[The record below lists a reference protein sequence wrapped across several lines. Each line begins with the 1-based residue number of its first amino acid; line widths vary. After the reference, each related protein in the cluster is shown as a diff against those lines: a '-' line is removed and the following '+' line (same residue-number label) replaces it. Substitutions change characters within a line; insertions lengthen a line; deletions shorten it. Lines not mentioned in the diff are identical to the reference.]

1 MGINFKQSQSSLE
14 HATKIAQ
21 DLERLLKQQE
31 ALISGTK
38 AAASHAKESQVLLEL
53 AKLPVDRLKDATEET
68 VRIETLRKYGFQN
81 VASIYN
87 SSSIQLERI
96 PGITLSAAQSLKAL
110 ADQMYQAVAQSIAYG
125 IDLDDLTQA
134 DTELIE
140 NLQGLDHLRAATKNS
155 TSKMKPIAQT
165 LRNSLT
171 QTQPLNSRFRWF
183 FTGSEKKERALN
195 ALQEITYLVGEPTT
209 IALVEAARYGLDA
222 LEKRSPQPVEEFK
235 KRSSDYY
242 AILEEVTNVRP
253 NTAAN
258 RHFNQEL
265 LDKIQAQELDT
276 SSIKATL
283 RQYQTFGGKFALT
296 QGRVIIGD
304 EMGLGKTLQAISAI
318 AHRTSTGANRFLV
331 VCPASVITNW
341 MREVDARSELPI
353 IKIHGDDHKA
363 SLQRWVEA
371 SGIGIT
377 TYDTLKSF
385 DISEQQIAALGVDTV
400 IVDEAHYIKNIST
413 GRTRTIA
420 KWLDRSPNVIFLTG
434 TPLEN
439 RVEEFIS
446 LAKLLDS
453 KMGNELSRV
462 ALAAGPESF
471 RRTVAPIYLRRN
483 TEEVLKE
490 LPELIEVIEYCT
502 WEGVDK
508 QKYIDAVASG
518 NFMAMRRAAFSAQP
532 NMQPS
537 KLERLLELVE
547 ESFESGQKVIV
558 FSYFRSIIE
567 QVMQALGERAIGPI
581 TGSVSSTQ
589 RQNIVDQ
596 FQNSPNPLVLVGQI
610 QAAGTGLNIQAASV
624 VILCEPQ
631 IKPSLE
637 VQAIARAHRMG
648 QVRKVQVHRL
658 ILPESVDEKMLAML
672 ARKQSEFD
680 DYARDSDL
688 ANSVSDA
695 KGISEESMAKVIVME
710 ERKRLGINE
719 SDVDIQIS
727 ENEEEI

>member
-1 MGINFKQSQSSLE
+1 MGINFKQSQASLE
-14 HATKIAQ
+14 QANRIAQ

-31 ALISGTK
+31 VLIRDTK
-38 AAASHAKESQVLLEL
+38 SAATQAKESQVLLEL
-53 AKLPVDRLKDATEET
+53 AKLSVDRLKDATEET
-68 VRIETLRKYGFQN
+68 VRIETLRKYGFEN
-81 VASIYN
+81 VASVYN
-87 SSSIQLERI
+87 SSAIALERI
-96 PGITLSAAQSLKAL
+96 PGITLVAAQSLKAL
-110 ADQMYQAVAQSIAYG
+110 ADQMYQAVAQSISYG
-125 IDLDDLTQA
+125 IDLDDLTRA

-155 TSKMKPIAQT
+155 ATKMAPVAEKIRTS
-165 LRNSLT
+165 LS
-171 QTQPLNSRFRWF
+171 QTQPLKSRFKWF
-183 FTGSEKKERALN
+183 FTRSEKKERALN
-195 ALQEITYLVGEPTT
+195 ALQEITYLVGEPAT
-209 IALVEAARYGLDA
+209 IALVEAARMGLDA
-222 LEKRSPQPVEEFK
+222 LEKRSAPPVEEFK

-253 NTAAN
+253 NAAAN

-265 LDKIQAQELDT
+265 LDKIQAQDLDT
-276 SSIKATL
+276 STIKATL
-283 RQYQTFGGKFALT
+283 RQYQSFGGKFALT

-318 AHRTSTGANRFLV
+318 AHRSSMGADRFLV

-341 MREVDARSELPI
+341 MREVDSRSELPI
-353 IKIHGDDHKA
+353 IKIHGEDHKS
-363 SLQRWVEA
+363 SLQRWVE
-371 SGIGIT
+371 SKGIGIT
-377 TYDTLKSF
+377 TFDTLKSF
-385 DISEQQIAALGVDTV
+385 EITDDEIAGLGVDTV

-420 KWLDRSPNVIFLTG
+420 KWLDRSPHVIFLTG

-439 RVEEFIS
+439 RVDEFIA

-453 KMGNELSRV
+453 KVGNELSRV
-462 ALAAGPESF
+462 EISAGPASF
-471 RRTVAPIYLRRN
+471 RRAVAPIYLRRN

-490 LPELIEVIEYCT
+490 LPELIEVAEFCT
-502 WEGVDK
+502 WEGVDR

-518 NFMAMRRAAFSAQP
+518 NFMAMRRAAFNAAP
-532 NMQPS
+532 GMQPS
-537 KLERLLELVE
+537 KLERLLELVD

-558 FSYFRSIIE
+558 FSYFRTVIE
-567 QVMQALGERAIGPI
+567 QVMQALGDRAIGPI

-589 RQNIVDQ
+589 RQNIVDE
-596 FQNSPNPLVLVGQI
+596 FTNSPKPLALVGQI

-658 ILPESVDEKMLAML
+658 ILPESVDEQMLAML
-672 ARKQSEFD
+672 AGKQQEFNA
-680 DYARDSDL
+680 YARDSDL
-688 ANSVSDA
+688 ADQASGAKDA
-695 KGISEESMAKVIVME
+695 TEESIAKVIVLQ
-710 ERKRLGINE
+710 ERKRLGVE
-719 SDVDIQIS
+719 ASDTQILLKD
-727 ENEEEI
+727 EDE

>member
-1 MGINFKQSQSSLE
+1 MGINFKETRANLE
-14 HATKIAQ
+14 QANKVAQ
-21 DLERLLKQQE
+21 DLEVLLKQQE

-53 AKLPVDRLKDATEET
+53 AKLPIDRFKDATEET

-87 SSSIQLERI
+87 SSAIQLERI

-110 ADQMYQAVAQSIAYG
+110 ADQMYQAVAQSISYG
-125 IDLDDLTQA
+125 IDIDDLTRE
-134 DTELIE
+134 DNELIE
-140 NLQGLDHLRAATKNS
+140 NLQGLETLRVATKNS
-155 TSKMKPIAQT
+155 TSKMQPIAT
-165 LRNSLT
+165 ALRNSLPET
-171 QTQPLNSRFRWF
+171 KPLSSRFRWL
-183 FTGSEKKERALN
+183 FTSSVKKERALN
-195 ALQEITYLVGEPTT
+195 ALQQISYLVGEPTT
-209 IALVEAARYGLDA
+209 IALVESARYGMNA
-222 LEKRSPQPVEEFK
+222 LEKRSPQPVEDFK
-235 KRSSDYY
+235 KKSSDYY
-242 AILEEVTNVRP
+242 AILEEVTNVRSS
-253 NTAAN
+253 TTAN

-276 SSIKATL
+276 STIKATL
-283 RQYQTFGGKFALT
+283 RQYQSFGGKFALT

-318 AHRTSTGANRFLV
+318 AHRSISGANRFLV

-341 MREVDARSELPI
+341 IREVEARSELPI
-353 IKIHGDDHKA
+353 IKIHGDDHKT
-363 SLQRWVEA
+363 SLQRWVEV

-385 DISEQQIAALGVDTV
+385 EISEQQITALGVDTV

-413 GRTRTIA
+413 GRTRTIS
-420 KWLDRSPNVIFLTG
+420 KWLDRTPNVIFLTG

-439 RVEEFIS
+439 RVDEFVA

-471 RRTVAPIYLRRN
+471 RKTVAPIYLRRN

-490 LPELIEVIEYCT
+490 LPELIEVVDYCT
-502 WEGVDK
+502 WEGVNK
-508 QKYIDAVASG
+508 QTYIDAVASG
-518 NFMAMRRAAFSAQP
+518 NFMAMRRAAFSAAP
-532 NMQPS
+532 DMQPS
-537 KLERLLELVE
+537 KLERLLELVD

-558 FSYFRSIIE
+558 FSYFRSVIE

-589 RQNIVDQ
+589 RQKIVDE
-596 FQNSPNPLVLVGQI
+596 FQNSPVPRALVGQI

-658 ILPESVDEKMLAML
+658 ILPESVDEQMLAML

-680 DYARDSDL
+680 EYARDSEL
-688 ANSVSDA
+688 ANSATDA
-695 KGISEESMAKVIVME
+695 KGTSEESMAKVIVMD
-710 ERKRLGINE
+710 ERKRLGIVAK
-719 SDVDIQIS
+719 SDEVSILD
-727 ENEEEI
+727 EE

>member
-1 MGINFKQSQSSLE
+1 MGINFKQNQASL
-14 HATKIAQ
+14 AQANKIAQ

-31 ALISGTK
+31 TLISGTK

-68 VRIETLRKYGFQN
+68 VRIETLRKYGFAN

-87 SSSIQLERI
+87 SSAIQLERI

-110 ADQMYQAVAQSIAYG
+110 ADQMYKAVAQSISYG
-125 IDLDDLTQA
+125 IDIDDITAA
-134 DTELIE
+134 DSELIE
-140 NLQGLDHLRAATKNS
+140 NLQGLDYLRAATKNS

-165 LRNSLT
+165 LRNSLS

-183 FTGSEKKERALN
+183 FTGSQKKERALN

-222 LEKRSPQPVEEFK
+222 LEKRSAQPVEEFK

-276 SSIKATL
+276 STIKATL

-296 QGRVIIGD
+296 QNRVIIGD

-318 AHRTSTGANRFLV
+318 AHRRSTGATRFLV
-331 VCPASVITNW
+331 VCPASVIINW
-341 MREVDARSELPI
+341 MREVDARSDLPI
-353 IKIHGDDHKA
+353 IKIHGEDYKA
-363 SLQRWVEA
+363 SLRRWVES

-385 DISEQQIAALGVDTV
+385 ELTEQQISSLAIDTV

-413 GRTRTIA
+413 GRTRTIS

-439 RVEEFIS
+439 RVDEFIA
-446 LAKLLDS
+446 LATLLDS

-462 ALAAGPESF
+462 ALSAGPESF
-471 RRTVAPIYLRRN
+471 RKTVAPIYLRRN
-483 TEEVLKE
+483 TEEVLEE

-532 NMQPS
+532 DMQPS
-537 KLERLLELVE
+537 KLERLLELVD
-547 ESFESGQKVIV
+547 ESIESGQKVIV

-596 FQNSPNPLVLVGQI
+596 FQNSPTPLALVGQI

-624 VILCEPQ
+624 VIICEPQ

-658 ILPESVDEKMLAML
+658 ILPDSVDEHMLAML
-672 ARKQSEFD
+672 ARKQREFD
-680 DYARDSDL
+680 QYARESEL
-688 ANSVSDA
+688 A
-695 KGISEESMAKVIVME
+695 KGIIDAEVVSDESIAKTIVVE
-710 ERKRLGINE
+710 ERKRLRINE
-719 SDVDIQIS
+719 GDIGVLITDE
-727 ENEEEI
+727 EN

>member
-1 MGINFKQSQSSLE
+1 MGINFKQSQSS
-14 HATKIAQ
+14 IAAANRIAL
-21 DLERLLKQQE
+21 DLERILKEQDE
-31 ALISGTK
+31 LISGTK
-38 AAASHAKESQVLLEL
+38 VAASHAKESQVLLEL

-87 SSSIQLERI
+87 SSAIQLERI

-110 ADQMYQAVAQSIAYG
+110 ADQMYQAVAQSITYG
-125 IDLDDLTQA
+125 IDIDDLTKA
-134 DTELIE
+134 DNELIA

-155 TSKMKPIAQT
+155 TSKMKPIAQS

-171 QTQPLNSRFRWF
+171 HTQPLNSRFRWF
-183 FTGSEKKERALN
+183 FTGSEKKERALS
-195 ALQEITYLVGEPTT
+195 ALQEISYLVGEPTT

-222 LEKRSPQPVEEFK
+222 LEKRSGQPVEEFK

-276 SSIKATL
+276 STIKATL
-283 RQYQTFGGKFALT
+283 RQYQSFGGKFALT

-318 AHRTSTGANRFLV
+318 AHRSMSGASRFLV

-353 IKIHGDDHKA
+353 IKIHGEDHKVA
-363 SLQRWVEA
+363 LQKWIEA

-377 TYDTLKSF
+377 TFDTLKSF
-385 DISEQQIAALGVDTV
+385 EISEQEISALAVDTV

-420 KWLDRSPNVIFLTG
+420 KWLERAPNVIFLTG

-439 RVEEFIS
+439 RVDEFIA

-490 LPELIEVIEYCT
+490 LPELIEVVEYCT

-508 QKYIDAVASG
+508 QKYIDAVAAG
-518 NFMAMRRAAFSAQP
+518 NFMAMRRAAFAAAP
-532 NMQPS
+532 EMLPS
-537 KLERLLELVE
+537 KLERLLELVD
-547 ESFESGQKVIV
+547 ESIESGQKVIV
-558 FSYFRSIIE
+558 FSYFRSVIE
-567 QVMQALGERAIGPI
+567 QVMAALGERAIGPI
-581 TGSVSSTQ
+581 TGSVSSSQ
-589 RQNIVDQ
+589 RQSIVDQ
-596 FQNSPNPLVLVGQI
+596 FQESPTPLALVGQI

-658 ILPESVDEKMLAML
+658 ILPESVDEQMLAML

-688 ANSVSDA
+688 ANEATGA
-695 KGISEESMAKVIVME
+695 KDSSEESIAKVIVMD
-710 ERKRLGINE
+710 ERKRLGISAPDQNVLITNDE
-719 SDVDIQIS
+719 D
-727 ENEEEI
+727 E

>member
-1 MGINFKQSQSSLE
+1 MGINFKQSQASLE
-14 HATKIAQ
+14 QAERIAH
-21 DLERLLKQQE
+21 DLERLLQQQD
-31 ALISGTK
+31 ALMSGTK

-68 VRIETLRKYGFQN
+68 VRIETLRKYGFEN

-87 SSSIQLERI
+87 SSAIQLERI
-96 PGITLSAAQSLKAL
+96 PGITLTSAQSLKVL
-110 ADQMYQAVAQSIAYG
+110 ADQMYNAVAQSISYG
-125 IDLDDLTQA
+125 IDIDELTKADSDLIQ
-134 DTELIE
+134 
-140 NLQGLDHLRAATKNS
+140 NLQGLDYLRASTKNS

-171 QTQPLNSRFRWF
+171 QTQPLKSRFRWF
-183 FTGSEKKERALN
+183 FTGSEKKEKALG
-195 ALQEITYLVGEPTT
+195 ALQEISYLLGEPTT
-209 IALVEAARYGLDA
+209 IALVEAARLGLDA

-265 LDKIQAQELDT
+265 LDKIQAQELDLST
-276 SSIKATL
+276 IKATL

-318 AHRTSTGANRFLV
+318 AHRSSTGATRFLV

-341 MREVDARSELPI
+341 MREVDARCELQI
-353 IKIHGDDHKA
+353 IKIHGEDHKT
-363 SLQRWVEA
+363 SLQRWVESA
-371 SGIGIT
+371 GIGIT

-385 DISEQQIAALGVDTV
+385 DLTEEQIAGLGVDTV

-439 RVEEFIS
+439 RVDEFVA
-446 LAKLLDS
+446 LAKLLYS

-483 TEEVLKE
+483 TDEVLKE
-490 LPELIEVIEYCT
+490 LPELIEVVEYCT

-508 QKYIDAVASG
+508 QKYIDAVAGG
-518 NFMAMRRAAFSAQP
+518 NFMAMRRAAFAAQP
-532 NMQPS
+532 NMLPS
-537 KLERLLELVE
+537 KLERLLELVD
-547 ESFESGQKVIV
+547 ESIESGQKVIV
-558 FSYFRSIIE
+558 FSYFRSVIE

-581 TGSVSSTQ
+581 TGSVSSSQ
-589 RQNIVDQ
+589 RQSFVDQ
-596 FQNSPNPLVLVGQI
+596 FQNSATPLALVGQI

-658 ILPESVDEKMLAML
+658 ILPESVDEQMLAML

-680 DYARDSDL
+680 SYARDSEL

-695 KGISEESMAKVIVME
+695 KDSSQESIAKVIVMD
-710 ERKRLGINE
+710 ERRRLGIKA
-719 SDVDIQIS
+719 SDNQI
-727 ENEEEI
+727 NILEED

>member
-1 MGINFKQSQSSLE
+1 MGINFKQSQASL
-14 HATKIAQ
+14 AAANRIAL
-21 DLERLLKQQE
+21 DLERILKEQDE
-31 ALISGTK
+31 LISGTK
-38 AAASHAKESQVLLEL
+38 VAASHAKESQVLLEL

-87 SSSIQLERI
+87 SSAIQLERI

-110 ADQMYQAVAQSIAYG
+110 ADQMYQAVAQSITYG
-125 IDLDDLTQA
+125 IDIDDLTKA
-134 DTELIE
+134 DNELIA
-140 NLQGLDHLRAATKNS
+140 NLHGLDHLRAATKNS
-155 TSKMKPIAQT
+155 TSKMKPIAQS

-171 QTQPLNSRFRWF
+171 HTQPLNSRFKWF
-183 FTGSEKKERALN
+183 FTGSEKKERALS
-195 ALQEITYLVGEPTT
+195 ALQEISYLVGEPTT

-222 LEKRSPQPVEEFK
+222 LEKRSGQPVEEFK

-276 SSIKATL
+276 STIKATL
-283 RQYQTFGGKFALT
+283 RQYQSFGGKFALT

-318 AHRTSTGANRFLV
+318 AHRSMSGASRFLV

-353 IKIHGDDHKA
+353 VKIHGEDHKVA
-363 SLQRWVEA
+363 LQKWIET

-377 TYDTLKSF
+377 TFDTLKSF
-385 DISEQQIAALGVDTV
+385 EISEQEISALAVDTV

-420 KWLDRSPNVIFLTG
+420 KWLERAPNVIFLTG

-439 RVEEFIS
+439 RVDEFIA

-490 LPELIEVIEYCT
+490 LPELIEVVEYCT

-508 QKYIDAVASG
+508 QKYIDAVAAG
-518 NFMAMRRAAFSAQP
+518 NFMAMRRAAFAP
-532 NMQPS
+532 APEMLPS
-537 KLERLLELVE
+537 KLERLLELVD
-547 ESFESGQKVIV
+547 ESIETGQKVIV
-558 FSYFRSIIE
+558 FSYFRSVIE
-567 QVMQALGERAIGPI
+567 QVMAALGERAIGPI
-581 TGSVSSTQ
+581 TGSVSSSQ
-589 RQNIVDQ
+589 RQSIVDQ
-596 FQNSPNPLVLVGQI
+596 FQESPTPLALVGQI

-658 ILPESVDEKMLAML
+658 ILPESVDEQMLAML

-688 ANSVSDA
+688 ANEATGA
-695 KGISEESMAKVIVME
+695 KDSSEESIAKVIVMD
-710 ERKRLGINE
+710 ERKRLGIEGKDGN
-719 SDVDIQIS
+719 IQVKID
-727 ENEEEI
+727 EED

>member
-1 MGINFKQSQSSLE
+1 MRINFKESQNSLGQ
-14 HATKIAQ
+14 ANKIAQ

-31 ALISGTK
+31 ALIDGTK

-87 SSSIQLERI
+87 SSAIQLERI

-110 ADQMYQAVAQSIAYG
+110 ADQMYQAVAQSISYG
-125 IDLDDLTQA
+125 IDIDELTRA

-140 NLQGLDHLRAATKNS
+140 NLQGLDYLRAATKNS
-155 TSKMKPIAQT
+155 TNKMKPIAQT
-165 LRNSLT
+165 LRNSLS
-171 QTQPLNSRFRWF
+171 QTQPLNSRFRWY
-183 FTGSEKKERALN
+183 FTGSEKMERALN

-209 IALVEAARYGLDA
+209 IALIEAARYGLDA

-253 NTAAN
+253 STAAN

-276 SSIKATL
+276 STIKATL

-296 QGRVIIGD
+296 QNRVIIGD

-318 AHRTSTGANRFLV
+318 AHRSSTGANRFLV

-353 IKIHGDDHKA
+353 IKIHGEDHKA
-363 SLQRWVEA
+363 SLQRWVES

-377 TYDTLKSF
+377 TFDTLKSF
-385 DISEQQIAALGVDTV
+385 EISEEQIVGLGVDTV

-439 RVEEFIS
+439 RVDEFIA
-446 LAKLLDS
+446 LAKLLDF

-462 ALAAGPESF
+462 AMAAGPESF

-490 LPELIEVIEYCT
+490 LPELIEVVEYCT

-508 QKYIDAVASG
+508 QKYLDAVASG

-532 NMQPS
+532 NMIPS
-537 KLERLLELVE
+537 KLERLLELVD

-596 FQNSPNPLVLVGQI
+596 FQNSPTPLVLVGQI

-658 ILPESVDEKMLAML
+658 ILPESVDEQMLAML

-688 ANSVSDA
+688 ANQSSGA
-695 KGISEESMAKVIVME
+695 KDPSEESMAKVIVME
-710 ERKRLGINE
+710 ERRRLGLSE
-719 SDVDIQIS
+719 SD
-727 ENEEEI
+727 EEVLLEDED